1 MYKVFE
7 MSGDY
12 EPWWFLDGWEEDIT
26 AQQEF
31 DDYYKALSFYKKRWL
46 DLSSEHPLYES
57 RSDLM
62 TAFWNPTDQ
71 RWCEECDEFLQQYHS
86 VFLLENGAQIP
97 KEKWRPAYSKH
108 KGAPRHPV
116 CRVGG

>member
-7 MSGDY
+7 MYGDY
-12 EPWWFLDGWEEDIT
+12 EPWWFLDGWETDVT
-26 AQQEF
+26 RVTEF
-31 DDYYKALSFYKKRWL
+31 EDYYEALSFYKRRWL
-46 DLSSEHPLYES
+46 DLSEDNPQYES